1 MPHRHTHQDAD
12 PLFRPT
18 PCESVT
24 RDAHGQSLDDARE
37 TFRAEWQAKIGRK
50 WDQAE
55 RAKRTA
61 VLLLERV
68 AELVVVGTTGF
79 GVLLGCLI
87 GFQRRDLATGLTMS
101 FHAATIGVL
110 LSLVLVGVTMLSSW
124 FCHYQAERL
133 EQEAQELERS

>member
-1 MPHRHTHQDAD
+1 MPLSHTQQDPEQLAR
-12 PLFRPT
+12 L
-18 PCESVT
+18 SAAKGVT
-24 RDAHGQSLDDARE
+24 RNAHGQSLDDARAA
-37 TFRAEWQAKIGRK
+37 FRAEWQAKIDRK
-50 WDQAE
+50 REQAE

-68 AELVVVGTTGF
+68 AELIVVGTTGF

-110 LSLVLVGVTMLSSW
+110 LSVVLVGVTMLSSW
-124 FCHYQAERL
+124 FCRYQAERL
-133 EQEAQELERS
+133 EQEARELERS